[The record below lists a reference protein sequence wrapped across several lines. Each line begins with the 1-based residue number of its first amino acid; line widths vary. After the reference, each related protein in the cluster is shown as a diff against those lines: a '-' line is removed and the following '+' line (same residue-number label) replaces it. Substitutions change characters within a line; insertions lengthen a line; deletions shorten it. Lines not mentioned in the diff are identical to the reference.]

1 MMFRAEVC
9 VLDLTAAQEIC
20 QEIFLMKLKGKYSE
34 STILYVILLSSAAVL
49 AIAVFF
55 TVLYLTGPKTPA
67 KPSPA
72 EPADSSGTVTTA
84 ATKEPDGFQVSDEL
98 KNEMLDAVTTLIR
111 SNYTVLKL
119 YYTKGMDHIDEPY
132 GNAPEDGYFT
142 VDSETYTSL
151 GELEEI
157 VDATYIPEC
166 AEKVK
171 TNPLGYGRIYKTRY
185 NDTLGIIE
193 NFTPMEYDRSWKDPK
208 YEIEPV
214 SETECNIS
222 LTIHEKSDS
231 SEVLLSAQMIKTKD
245 GWRLKSVIY

>member
-1 MMFRAEVC
+1 
-9 VLDLTAAQEIC
+9 
-20 QEIFLMKLKGKYSE
+20 MKLKGKYSE
-34 STILYVILLSSAAVL
+34 STILYVILLSCAAVL
-49 AIAVFF
+49 AVAVFF

-67 KPSPA
+67 KPSA
-72 EPADSSGTVTTA
+72 SGEPAATSVAKTTA
-84 ATKEPDGFQVSDEL
+84 VTEEPVGFQVSDEL

-151 GELEEI
+151 GQLEEI
-157 VDATYIPEC
+157 VDSTYIPEC

-193 NFTPMEYDRSWKDPK
+193 NFTPMEYNRSWKDPK

-245 GWRLKSVIY
+245 